1 MLNNEMLKKKTETLI
16 EIIDSM
22 DSIEKKIM
30 V

>member
-1 MLNNEMLKKKTETLI
+1 MLNNEMLKKKTEKLI